1 MSLYDTTLWG
11 DLLPGGT
18 GEAVGGEID
27 ITQVIDEILPSLH
40 ATNRANL
47 HHWTEA
53 ELLEYADDCLK
64 RLSRIAC
71 VFVGRAASTL
81 TVAAQATY
89 LLPARHVST
98 LHVSHVT
105 RPLRPANR
113 MELEMKDAAY
123 QTTAATADAPISH
136 WYQDHLG
143 LLTGARFGLTPVP
156 AASDEAIPVIYEGY
170 PVQINSGQ
178 TLVAGPPPLKAYIA
192 MWIIHRAY
200 AKEGESEMPDVSAH
214 CRARCE
220 LFEQMMI
227 QYYGKGM

>member
-18 GEAVGGEID
+18 GDAVGGEID

-40 ATNRANL
+40 ATSRATL
-47 HHWTEA
+47 HHWTEP

-98 LHVSHVT
+98 LHISHST
-105 RPLRPANR
+105 TPLRPANR
-113 MELEMKDAAY
+113 MELEMKDASY
-123 QTTAATADAPISH
+123 QTTAATADAPVSH

-143 LLTGARFGLTPVP
+143 LLTGAKFGLSPVP
-156 AASDEAIPVIYEGY
+156 ATSDISVPVIYEGY
-170 PVQINSGQ
+170 PVAINSGQ
-178 TLVAGPPPLKAYIA
+178 TLVAGPPPLKGYIA
-192 MWIIHRAY
+192 QFILWRAY
-200 AKEGESEMPDVSAH
+200 QKESEIEAPDIAAH
-214 CRARCE
+214 CKARCE
-220 LFEQMMI
+220 LYEELLVHL
-227 QYYGKGM
+227 YGKGM